1 MKIREKQ
8 EAMTKQDREI
18 NEKKEKEE
26 TAKKVT

>member
-8 EAMTKQDREI
+8 EAMTKQDREM